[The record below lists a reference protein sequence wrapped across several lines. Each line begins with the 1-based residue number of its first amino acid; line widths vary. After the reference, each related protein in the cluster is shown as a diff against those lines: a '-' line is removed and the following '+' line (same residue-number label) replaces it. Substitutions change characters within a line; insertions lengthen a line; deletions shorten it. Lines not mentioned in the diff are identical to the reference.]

1 MSTPTEQQKKILKS
15 KTIDEL
21 RIIASRNF
29 GNKDLLEYI
38 ETLIY
43 RKDISQCIIHQ
54 VYELTDEL

>member
-29 GNKDLLEYI
+29 GNKDLLE
-38 ETLIY
+38 
-43 RKDISQCIIHQ
+43 
-54 VYELTDEL
+54 LTDDIENL